1 MIARSPALL
10 DAQQAT
16 RVAPWL
22 AAGTFGLLSL
32 MLARRD
38 PGYAFAGASLAR
50 GAAGLAAGGA
60 LMACGLLSWQRRGLR
75 RFGALATAGGFGW
88 FLLEWNNP
96 GVGSS
101 IAFTIGLVLFL
112 AAPPLIAHAVL
123 AYPAGRLGPA
133 LERAGLALAYTG
145 AIVVLG
151 LLPALVFDPAAE
163 GCSECPRNLALVRG
177 DSGAYDALNSAGV
190 WLGLGWSLLLLA
202 LVVWRFLRSTAT
214 MRGLVTPV
222 LAAGAAYLVL
232 VAALFAHS
240 LGRGFISNGEVDRWL
255 WLGQAAILVAL
266 ALGVA
271 SSWLRTR
278 RTRTALARIVVDL
291 SATPVPGALEQA
303 LAGRLGDPGL
313 RLAYPLAGGRYV
325 DATGRELE
333 ITPGTTP
340 LVRDGIEVARLLH
353 RPGLLDDQALVGEL
367 TQATRLVLD
376 NERLQAEAR
385 AQLEDLRASRAR
397 VIADG
402 DAARRRLERDLHD
415 GAQQR
420 LVGLA
425 LTLSLARLQSGAA
438 ADSPSLAHIAEA
450 EAELRAALADLRE
463 LAHGIFPAILADEG
477 FAAAV
482 EALAEE
488 APIRI
493 AALPLERLDQA
504 VEAAAY
510 LVVAE
515 TVKRGGTGTVTVE
528 AAHRPGVLVL
538 DLACE
543 HAPGELVELEDRVGA
558 LDGRLGVLGR
568 ADGTVTIRAEIPCEW

>member
-1 MIARSPALL
+1 MTTRFPALL
-10 DAQQAT
+10 DAQRAT
-16 RVAPWL
+16 RVAPWF
-22 AAGTFGLLSL
+22 AAGAFGVLSL
-32 MLARRD
+32 TLARRD
-38 PGYAFAGASLAR
+38 PGYAFAGASPAR
-50 GAAGLAAGGA
+50 GAAELAAGGA
-60 LMACGLLSWQRRGLR
+60 LMACGLLSWQRRGLHG
-75 RFGALATAGGFGW
+75 FGALTTAGGFGW

-96 GVGSS
+96 GVGS
-101 IAFTIGLVLFL
+101 AAVFTIGLVLFL
-112 AAPPLIAHAVL
+112 VAPPLVAHAVL
-123 AYPAGRLGPA
+123 AYPAGRLGPP
-133 LERAGLALAYTG
+133 LERAGLAVAYSG

-151 LLPALVFDPAAE
+151 LLPALVFDPVAQ
-163 GCSECPRNLALVRG
+163 GCSECPRNLVLVHG
-177 DSGAYDALNSAGV
+177 DSGAYDTLNSTGA
-190 WLGLGWSLLLLA
+190 WLGLAWSLLLIA
-202 LVVWRFLRSTAT
+202 LIVWRFLRSTAA
-214 MRGLVTPV
+214 MRGLLMPV
-222 LAAGAAYLVL
+222 LATGGAYLVL

-240 LGRGFISNGEVDRWL
+240 LDRGFVSNGALDRRL
-255 WLGQAAILVAL
+255 WLGQAATLVAL

-271 SSWLRTR
+271 SSWLRAR

-303 LAGRLGDPGL
+303 LAKRLGDPRL
-313 RLAYPLAGGRYV
+313 RLAYPVADGRYV
-325 DATGRELE
+325 DAAGHELAVTQE
-333 ITPGTTP
+333 TTP
-340 LVRDGIEVARLLH
+340 LVRDGVEVARLVH
-353 RPGLLDDQALVGEL
+353 QPGLLDDQALVDEL
-367 TQATRLVLD
+367 TRATRLVLD

-425 LTLSLARLQSGAA
+425 LTLSLARVQGGPD
-438 ADSPSLAHIAEA
+438 ADARIGEA

-493 AALPLERLDQA
+493 AALPLDRLDPA

-515 TVKRGGTGTVTVE
+515 TIKHSDAGTVTLK
-528 AAHRPGVLVL
+528 AAHRRGLLVL
-538 DLACE
+538 DLECE
-543 HAPGELVELEDRVGA
+543 HAPDELVEIEDRVGA
-558 LDGRLGVLGR
+558 LDGRLGVVRSASGS
-568 ADGTVTIRAEIPCEW
+568 VTIRAEIPCES